1 MPDLRVARS
10 ELVLGGEPSAKIAR
24 AEALANAWLDAG
36 ADHRSVYIVTAQSWD
51 GEMRA
56 LIERH
61 RPPAGVAARRMAT
74 VEEPTELAHALGL
87 HSRPDTL
94 IVVDCLTFWLTA
106 TLMQA
111 LVPDAADGSRAGE
124 RQPAPITFPEAVQA
138 CAGPLVLISHHAD
151 PAAQPERAGL
161 AALVRT
167 LDTLDQQA
175 VAACERVTLMS
186 GGLPLLLKGLA

>member
-10 ELVLGGEPSAKIAR
+10 ELVLGGEPPAKIAR
-24 AEALANAWLDAG
+24 AEALAAAWLA
-36 ADHRSVYIVTAQSWD
+36 AAPDHRAVYIATAQTWD
-51 GEMRA
+51 GEMRS
-56 LIERH
+56 LIERP
-61 RPPAGVAARRMAT
+61 RPPAGSAARRMAT

-111 LVPDAADGSRAGE
+111 LVPDASEAHAQGRS
-124 RQPAPITFPEAVQA
+124 PIPPITFPEAVQS

-151 PAAQPERAGL
+151 PQRQPARNDL
-161 AALVRT
+161 ASLVRT

-186 GGLPLLLKGLA
+186 GGLPMLIKGLA